1 MDTAECS
8 SRAREYRDLAI
19 ECSLR
24 AEGAIT
30 PQARACYESVA
41 QSYRH
46 MAEDLEALDRQQ
58 ARDKGPRREQSAEGL
73 QSNIGS

>member
-1 MDTAECS
+1 VVSAAEVS
-8 SRAREYRDLAI
+8 SRAREYRDLAL

-41 QSYRH
+41 QSYQH
-46 MAEDLEALDRQQ
+46 MAEDLEALDRDYG
-58 ARDKGPRREQSAEGL
+58 A
-73 QSNIGS
+73 